1 MRGVCGRRRSGRW
14 PGGRHQRREDEEGR
28 SRFASATVDFPPDRC
43 HRHLE
48 VWEDVFARHGG
59 RIVESFHLVSS
70 SALSTVDGDGLV
82 EGIDDPAEVDAV
94 VHVVRQFCCD
104 VAAFYGRAAREE
116 LSDELRSCTVK
127 CRLARHLGRRLINA
141 VERHETNVR
150 CQRGVPGKREA
161 AVRVVDFAKILFSIP
176 EPQLT
181 KQLSISSTRRRV
193 RRQHHDQ
200 LAALGPVL
208 HRQRVVRAAQLLDV
222 FLLERMREANASA
235 APFWKFVV
243 NFDAMV

>member
-94 VHVVRQFCCD
+94 VHVVRHFCCD

-116 LSDELRSCTVK
+116 LNDELRSCTVK
-127 CRLARHLGRRLINA
+127 CRLARHPN
-141 VERHETNVR
+141 VEPTENVKPPFESYTSPSSVSTAQFATWRANSPFPALVGVFVGNITTSWRHSAQYSTVS
-150 CQRGVPGKREA
+150 A
-161 AVRVVDFAKILFSIP
+161 SFARHN
-176 EPQLT
+176 
-181 KQLSISSTRRRV
+181 SSTSSCSRGCAR
-193 RRQHHDQ
+193 
-200 LAALGPVL
+200 LM
-208 HRQRVVRAAQLLDV
+208 RAP
-222 FLLERMREANASA
+222 RPSGNSS
-235 APFWKFVV
+235 
-243 NFDAMV
+243 

>member
-82 EGIDDPAEVDAV
+82 EGVDDPAEVDAV
-94 VHVVRQFCCD
+94 VHVVRHFCRD

-116 LSDELRSCTVK
+116 LNDELRSCTVK

-141 VERHETNVR
+141 VEGHETHVR
-150 CQRGVPGKREA
+150 CQRGVPGKRETG
-161 AVRVVDFAKILFSIP
+161 VRVADF
-176 EPQLT
+176 PQFRVGRPVRDLSE
-181 KQLSISSTRRRV
+181 QLSIPIARRRV
-193 RRQHHDQ
+193 RRHHHDQ